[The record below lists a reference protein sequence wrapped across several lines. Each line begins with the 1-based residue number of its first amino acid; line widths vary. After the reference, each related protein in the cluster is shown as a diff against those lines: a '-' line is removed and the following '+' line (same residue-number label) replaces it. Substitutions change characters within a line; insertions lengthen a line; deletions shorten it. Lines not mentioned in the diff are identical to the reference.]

1 MPSST
6 LHHRRDIT
14 VTSAVTSAVTSQ
26 VMDYD
31 RIGFDDLLGTASVKL
46 DTLFEEM
53 MITHRSPL
61 IIAIQYD
68 WS

>member
-1 MPSST
+1 
-6 LHHRRDIT
+6 
-14 VTSAVTSAVTSQ
+14 
-26 VMDYD
+26 MDYD